1 MRQCFLCALLLLMMA
16 SSLHAQI
23 EKGWK
28 QLGGVIGLQSSN
40 SKNEVTGVENST
52 TYVQVNPS
60 IGKFYANNRI
70 VGLDLIYFGGFN
82 KNDVPDNYSVGGG
95 VFVRQYKPIGKSG
108 LYVFLH
114 ERATLLFGKFFNA
127 VGSDYVQ
134 MKSISAALTVVPGM
148 TYAVTRQL
156 QVDLLIPDIGTLQY
170 THSKPKD
177 KGADASLNTKQFT
190 FRTGIS
196 ENLFGNVSV
205 GVRWLFK

>member
-1 MRQCFLCALLLLMMA
+1 MVLIFVI
-16 SSLHAQI
+16 SHSTTAQI
-23 EKGWK
+23 VKGWK
-28 QLGGVIGLQSSN
+28 QLGGVIGVQSST
-40 SKNEVTGVENST
+40 SKNEATGAETST

-60 IGKFYANNRI
+60 IGKFYANNR
-70 VGLDLIYFGGFN
+70 VAGVDLIYFGGFN
-82 KNDVPDNYSVGGG
+82 KDVPDNHSIGGG
-95 VFVRQYKPIGKSG
+95 VFLRQYKPIGKSN

-127 VGSDYVQ
+127 VASDYIP
-134 MKSISAALTVVPGM
+134 MKSTSVALTVVPGM

-170 THSKPKD
+170 IHSKPKD
-177 KGADASLNTKQFT
+177 KTADASLNTKQFT